1 MLTLSPSS
9 APYADL
15 TVMLRSELKHLRGHE
30 LTLDY
35 SFFPWTL
42 SESQNCV
49 PTSCFQISTADV
61 LMYLQQTKLQS
72 IGSQVV

>member
-35 SFFPWTL
+35 SFYSWTVDTLGKPELRSHKLFP
-42 SESQNCV
+42 NFHC
-49 PTSCFQISTADV
+49 
-61 LMYLQQTKLQS
+61 
-72 IGSQVV
+72 